1 MCCLWL
7 TDHLSARQPSLK
19 PSIPLGLPDETWERY
34 VPRNNPMTPAKI
46 ELGRKLFF
54 DRRPSAEG
62 RVSRS
67 SWRDSKFAL
76 TGGRAVSERGLKKER
91 RIVGRPYLSSG
102 EPSLRDD
109 SREGV

>member
-1 MCCLWL
+1 M
-7 TDHLSARQPSLK
+7 P
-19 PSIPLGLPDETWERY
+19 
-34 VPRNNPMTPAKI
+34 PAKI

-76 TGGRAVSERGLKKER
+76 TDGRAVSGRDLKKGR
-91 RIVGRPYLSSG
+91 QIVGR
-102 EPSLRDD
+102 SLFVER
-109 SREGV
+109 RAVAAR

>member
-1 MCCLWL
+1 
-7 TDHLSARQPSLK
+7 
-19 PSIPLGLPDETWERY
+19 
-34 VPRNNPMTPAKI
+34 MTPAKI
-46 ELGRKLFF
+46 ELGCKLFF
-54 DRRPSAEG
+54 DRRPSTEG

-76 TGGRAVSERGLKKER
+76 ADGRAVSERGLKKER

-102 EPSLRDD
+102 EPSLRGD